1 MRLCRQDTP
10 VMMKIDSNYKVIDQ
24 QQEYSLSQIQR
35 LSRKY
40 QQFIPSQSKVIGI
53 SIDNSVDWVALDLMC
68 IQTHRTLVPIPSFF
82 NKEQV
87 AYLINESGIETL
99 ITNSKKQL
107 KAHGFLDN
115 IESINRNYIGSLPV
129 EKDRKHHE
137 LLSDTQKVTFTS
149 GSTGFPK
156 GICLSTQSQFR
167 VANDLVKVLLN
178 LKIKKHMSLLPFSIL
193 LENVA
198 GTYTTM
204 LLGGENHIYPLK
216 DVGFDGVMFQ
226 EHKCIALI
234 IKHQIESI
242 ILLPQLL
249 EQIINYMEKED
260 LVLPSLKFV
269 AVGGAKVSE
278 SLLLRAEKLGLPV
291 FEGYGLSECSSV
303 VAVNHKDHHLIG
315 SVGEVL
321 SSRQVRVIDHEIEVF
336 LEEGLRYLNGNTIDP
351 GWYKTGDLGEIKDNL
366 LFITGRKKN
375 VVITSVGRNI
385 SPEWPESI
393 LLEDKRIA
401 QAMITCFDQPY
412 LSAILITNTELS
424 QIEKKNLLKQA
435 NKKLPAYAQIKECIN
450 LDAPFTY
457 QQGTLT
463 ANGRL
468 KRNVILQ
475 NLLTNKQELE
485 RELYEIL

>member
-1 MRLCRQDTP
+1 
-10 VMMKIDSNYKVIDQ
+10 MMKIDSRYKVVDQ

-40 QQFIPSQSKVIGI
+40 QQFIPSQVKVIGI
-53 SIDNSVDWVALDLMC
+53 TIDNSVDWVALDLMC

-82 NKEQV
+82 NKEQA

-99 ITNSKKQL
+99 ITNNKKQL

-115 IESINRNYIGSLPV
+115 IESINGNYIGSLPV

-234 IKHQIESI
+234 IEHQIESI

-260 LVLPSLKFV
+260 MVLPSLKFV

-303 VAVNHKDHHLIG
+303 VAVNHKDHHRIG

-351 GWYKTGDLGEIKDNL
+351 GWYKTGDLGEIKDNF
-366 LFITGRKKN
+366 LFIRGRKKN

-401 QAMITCFDQPY
+401 QAMITCFDKPY

-468 KRNVILQ
+468 KRNVILE
-475 NLLTNKQELE
+475 NLLTNKQALE

>member
-1 MRLCRQDTP
+1 
-10 VMMKIDSNYKVIDQ
+10 MMKIDSNYKVIDQ

-99 ITNSKKQL
+99 ITNTKSQL

-129 EKDRKHHE
+129 GKDRKHHD
-137 LLSDTQKVTFTS
+137 LHSDTQKVTFTS

-167 VANDLVKVLLN
+167 VANDLKKVLLN

-249 EQIINYMEKED
+249 EQIINCMEKED

-303 VAVNHKDHHLIG
+303 VAVCLLYTSPSPRD
-315 SVGEVL
+315 L
-321 SSRQVRVIDHEIEVF
+321 STSRM
-336 LEEGLRYLNGNTIDP
+336 P
-351 GWYKTGDLGEIKDNL
+351 
-366 LFITGRKKN
+366 
-375 VVITSVGRNI
+375 S
-385 SPEWPESI
+385 
-393 LLEDKRIA
+393 
-401 QAMITCFDQPY
+401 
-412 LSAILITNTELS
+412 SA
-424 QIEKKNLLKQA
+424 
-435 NKKLPAYAQIKECIN
+435 
-450 LDAPFTY
+450 
-457 QQGTLT
+457 
-463 ANGRL
+463 
-468 KRNVILQ
+468 
-475 NLLTNKQELE
+475 
-485 RELYEIL
+485 

>member
-1 MRLCRQDTP
+1 
-10 VMMKIDSNYKVIDQ
+10 MMKIDSNYKVIDQ

-40 QQFIPSQSKVIGI
+40 QQFIPSQVKVIGI

-226 EHKCIALI
+226 EHKCINLI
-234 IKHQIESI
+234 IEHQIESI

-249 EQIINYMEKED
+249 EQIIIYMEKED

-351 GWYKTGDLGEIKDNL
+351 GWYKTGDLGEIKDNF

-412 LSAILITNTELS
+412 LSAILITNTKLS
-424 QIEKKNLLKQA
+424 KIEKKNLLKQV

-450 LDAPFTY
+450 LDAPFSY

-468 KRNVILQ
+468 KRNVILE